1 MVGVL
6 IRMRWRLTA
15 RAMSS
20 GRAAAG
26 FWIALI
32 VGVLAALA
40 TAALTAVAAHGWDTR
55 AAVNVAATLYAVWTL
70 GWLCGPILTGSSDE
84 TLQPEHFRLLP
95 MSYRQLSIGLL
106 AVAFTGPAGAVN
118 LLAFAGLVAAG
129 VQWGVLPA
137 LFAVAGMCLQL
148 VFVVLLS
155 RVVLAWIGA
164 AMRSRRGRDLGVVL
178 AGLTGLAYYPL
189 QLLLTYLG
197 PRLEHASPG
206 VELTLRVL
214 PSGWAPYAVQ
224 AAAEGRWWY
233 GLAALIGLA
242 VLAAALW
249 QAWAVL
255 LRRRLTTTAA
265 AAGPARATGSRSG
278 SGRLERMIPP
288 TPVGAVI
295 LKELRTWWRDG
306 RRRAALLPLMLI
318 GVVLPLFLGL
328 QNGGA
333 SVPFA
338 GVFVV
343 WMAAMASA
351 NMYAFDG
358 TALWHTL
365 VIPGAVPADV
375 RGRMIAWLLV
385 VGPLPVVL
393 TLLLPGV
400 AGQPQMYPW
409 VVSLLPVLLGVGVAT
424 AMFLSVH
431 AAYPLP
437 QQRGNPFAGNSGNPG
452 CARALVQ
459 LVIGF
464 GQLVV
469 GLPVLA
475 VLVLGAVTH
484 HVLIQWAALPLGI
497 ALGIGAALL
506 GAHLVTRRVESHGPE
521 LLAAVKP
528 R

>member
-6 IRMRWRLTA
+6 IRMRWRLTV
-15 RAMSS
+15 RAMTG
-20 GRAAAG
+20 GRAAVG
-26 FWIALI
+26 FWIGVFFGLVAA
-32 VGVLAALA
+32 VGTAVLMA
-40 TAALTAVAAHGWDTR
+40 TAGHGWEPR
-55 AAVNVAATLYAVWTL
+55 AAINVAATLYAVWTL
-70 GWLCGPILTGSSDE
+70 GWLAGPILTGSSDE

-95 MSYRQLSIGLL
+95 LSYRQLSVGLA

-118 LLAFAGLVAAG
+118 LIAFAGLVAIGIQLG
-129 VQWGVLPA
+129 VVPTV
-137 LFAVAGMCLQL
+137 FAILGICLQL

-155 RVVLAWIGA
+155 RALLAWIGA

-178 AGLTGLAYYPL
+178 AALTGLAYYPL
-189 QLLLTYLG
+189 QLLMSYLG
-197 PRLEHASPG
+197 PRLEHVSPALG
-206 VELTLRVL
+206 ATLRLL

-224 AAAEGRWWY
+224 AADEGHWWFGVAALA
-233 GLAALIGLA
+233 GLAALSAL
-242 VLAAALW
+242 LW

-265 AAGPARATGSRSG
+265 PAGPVRAQAS
-278 SGRLERMIPP
+278 SGRLERMIRP
-288 TPVGAVI
+288 TPVGAVV

-318 GVVLPLFLGL
+318 GVVLPIFLGL

-343 WMAAMASA
+343 WLAAMASA

-365 VIPGAVPADV
+365 VIPGAVRADV
-375 RGRMIAWLLV
+375 RGRIIAWLVLV
-385 VGPLPVVL
+385 APLAVVL
-393 TLLLPGV
+393 TLVLPGAV
-400 AGQPQMYPW
+400 GAARWYPW
-409 VVSLLPVLLGVGVAT
+409 VVSMLPVVLGVGVAA
-424 AMFLSVH
+424 AMLLSVY

-459 LVIGF
+459 LAVAF

-469 GLPVLA
+469 GLPVLGL
-475 VLVLGAVTH
+475 LVLGTY
-484 HVLIQWAALPLGI
+484 LGNALFEWGAFPVGL
-497 ALGIGAALL
+497 ALGLGAAVL
-506 GAHLVTRRVESHGPE
+506 GAHLATRRIESHGPE
-521 LLAAVKP
+521 LLAEVKP

>member
-15 RAMSS
+15 RAMST
-20 GRAAAG
+20 GRAAVG
-26 FWIALI
+26 FWLGL
-32 VGVLAALA
+32 VFGLLAATG
-40 TAALTAVAAHGWDTR
+40 TAALMALAGHGWDTR
-55 AAVNVAATLYAVWTL
+55 AAINVACTLYAVWTL

-95 MSYRQLSIGLL
+95 LSYRQLSIGLA

-118 LLAFAGLVAAG
+118 LIAFAGLVALAA
-129 VQWGVLPA
+129 QLGVLPT
-137 LFAVAGMCLQL
+137 LFAVVGAILQL
-148 VFVVLLS
+148 IFVVLLS

-189 QLLLTYLG
+189 QLLISYLG
-197 PRLEHASPG
+197 PRLEHVSPG
-206 VELTLRVL
+206 VGITLRVL

-224 AAAEGRWWY
+224 AAAEGNWWY
-233 GLAALIGLA
+233 GLLSLAGLATLAAL
-242 VLAAALW
+242 LW

-255 LRRRLTTTAA
+255 LRRRLTNTAA
-265 AAGPARATGSRSG
+265 PAGPVRAQTG
-278 SGRLERMIPP
+278 SGRLERMVRP
-288 TPVGAVI
+288 TPVGAVV

-318 GVVLPLFLGL
+318 GVVLPIFLGL
-328 QNGGA
+328 QNGGV
-333 SVPFA
+333 SLPFA

-343 WMAAMASA
+343 WLAAMASA

-365 VIPGAVPADV
+365 VIPGAIRADV

-385 VGPLPVVL
+385 VSPLAVVLTLVLPGAVGRWEMYPWAVSTLPVVL
-393 TLLLPGV
+393 
-400 AGQPQMYPW
+400 
-409 VVSLLPVLLGVGVAT
+409 GVGLAA
-424 AMFLSVH
+424 AMFLSVY

-437 QQRGNPFAGNSGNPG
+437 QQRGNPFASNSGNPG
-452 CARALVQ
+452 CARALTQ
-459 LVIGF
+459 LAVGF
-464 GQLVV
+464 GQLLV
-469 GLPVLA
+469 GLPVFAILA
-475 VLVLGAVTH
+475 LGAYLH
-484 HVLIQWAALPLGI
+484 NALIQWCALPVGVG
-497 ALGIGAALL
+497 LGIGAAILS
-506 GAHLVTRRVESHGPE
+506 ARLVEKRVEARGPE
-521 LLAAVKP
+521 LLAEIKP